1 MYITS
6 PPKFDVPD
14 GEVVIGTLTS
24 SNTDTTFS
32 ISGTEITLDGA
43 DMSFAEAP
51 VRDTKDTYTA
61 TVSAVCGDSSVSQA
75 ITINII

>member
-6 PPKFDVPD
+6 PSKFDVND

-43 DMSFAEAP
+43 DMSFVEAP
-51 VRDTKDTYTA
+51 VRATKDTYTA
-61 TVSAVCGDSSVSQA
+61 TVSAVCGDSNVSQA

>member
-1 MYITS
+1 MEITS
-6 PPKFDVPD
+6 TPKFDVAD

-32 ISGTEITLDGA
+32 ISGSEISLDGA
-43 DMSFAEAP
+43 DMSFVEAP

-61 TVSAVCGDSSVSQA
+61 TVTAVCGDSSVSQA
-75 ITINII
+75 ITINIV